1 MELPKDGP
9 SGRWIP
15 RTVAPAVADPLSNRR
30 ISSGHRLTDHLQP
43 ETLFMVYETPG
54 KMSIVEPLIDPIP
67 ALQKVL
73 LEPSHRLRLHW
84 LQVVMP
90 QQVQQSVDD
99 VEMGLLQRAEMMLWR
114 LADGSFGRNHDLP
127 IELAR
132 IALFERKS
140 DDVGDAGI
148 VHELLMKAGDLFIFN
163 EAEAHS
169 SPMILVLE
177 NKMNQLDDPIMIQFD
192 RSLEIFDLHL
202 DPGWHCRGHQ
212 RRVATGESGEL
223 ESLDSSAGVLIDSSS
238 PGYLTR
244 PW

>member
-1 MELPKDGP
+1 
-9 SGRWIP
+9 
-15 RTVAPAVADPLSNRR
+15 
-30 ISSGHRLTDHLQP
+30 
-43 ETLFMVYETPG
+43 MVYETPG

-90 QQVQQSVDD
+90 QQVKQSVDD

-177 NKMNQLDDPIMIQFD
+177 NKMNQFDDPIMIQFD

>member
-1 MELPKDGP
+1 
-9 SGRWIP
+9 
-15 RTVAPAVADPLSNRR
+15 
-30 ISSGHRLTDHLQP
+30 
-43 ETLFMVYETPG
+43 MVYETPG
-54 KMSIVEPLIDPIP
+54 EMSIVEPLIGSIP

-73 LEPSHRLRLHW
+73 LEPSHRLRLCW
-84 LQVVMP
+84 LQIVMP
-90 QQVQQSVDD
+90 QQMKQSVDD
-99 VEMGLLQRAEMMLWR
+99 VEVGLLQRAEMMLWR
-114 LADGSFGRNHDLP
+114 LADGSLGRNHDLP

-163 EAEAHS
+163 EAESHS

-177 NKMNQLDDPIMIQFD
+177 NKMNQFDDPIMIQFD
-192 RSLEIFDLHL
+192 RLLEIFDLHL

-212 RRVATGESGEL
+212 RRVATGESGEF

>member
-1 MELPKDGP
+1 
-9 SGRWIP
+9 
-15 RTVAPAVADPLSNRR
+15 
-30 ISSGHRLTDHLQP
+30 
-43 ETLFMVYETPG
+43 MVYETPG
-54 KMSIVEPLIDPIP
+54 KMSIVEPLIGSIP

-73 LEPSHRLRLHW
+73 LEPPHRLRLCW
-84 LQVVMP
+84 LQIVMS

-99 VEMGLLQRAEMMLWR
+99 VEVGLLQRAEMMLWR

-192 RSLEIFDLHL
+192 RSLKIFDLHL